1 MLRLKI
7 IDINTNEIEI
17 EIGKTEQVK
26 NIIKIYCEKKG
37 LSNPED
43 YYLTKIDLNKLDEN
57 ITIKEAK
64 ILNNASLYIFIGNKI
79 EFIINYQEK
88 DFNIKGIAHMKFEE
102 CVKSFINE
110 NANNNFV
117 FSLNGKTIEI
127 NKELNQIGIK
137 NGDVIKAEQI

>member
-17 EIGKTEQVK
+17 EIDKTEQVK

-102 CVKSFINE
+102 CVKSFINK
-110 NANNNFV
+110 NANNNFI